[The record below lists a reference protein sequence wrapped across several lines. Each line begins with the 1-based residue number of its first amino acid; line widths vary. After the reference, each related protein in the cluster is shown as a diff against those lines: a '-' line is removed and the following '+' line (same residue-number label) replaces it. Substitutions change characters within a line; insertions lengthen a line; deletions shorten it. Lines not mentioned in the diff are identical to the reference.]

1 MFAQPASRASLSG
14 SRAAALGCLAA
25 PLRTC
30 RLAASTW
37 RRASARPT
45 VGQPQKVHVAPP
57 PELTIAQDP
66 SPGIGIALDEIKPFA
81 IEMFAWWQGAKA
93 KGRQAV

>member
-1 MFAQPASRASLSG
+1 MPCRSIAHLPPRSIDLASRLCEAHCRPAS
-14 SRAAALGCLAA
+14 
-25 PLRTC
+25 
-30 RLAASTW
+30 
-37 RRASARPT
+37 
-45 VGQPQKVHVAPP
+45 KVHVAPP
-57 PELTIAQDP
+57 PELAIAQDP